1 VVKTFGTPA
10 MEATAWVAGDWEL
23 LPDGLRVIGNDID
36 APPLLGADVFFWHG
50 NERKPIEKNGVSA

>member
-1 VVKTFGTPA
+1 MKTFGTPA

-36 APPLLGADVFFWHG
+36 APPLLGADVFFFYG
-50 NERKPIEKNGVSA
+50 MAMKENP